1 MRYNHR
7 MKKVRSL
14 VDSKLVERLNH
25 VDNLTKIIFEAI
37 GLPKA
42 KHQIWAIKDY
52 KNITILTNDS
62 ILATRMRL
70 EQNQII
76 NYIRNHSV
84 LIVDSIT
91 IKMAMPEMERRQ
103 KHRSTYTLSEKSV
116 KTIASIAMG
125 IEDEE
130 LRESLLSIARN
141 TRKRG

>member
-1 MRYNHR
+1 

-52 KNITILTNDS
+52 KNITIMTNDS

-76 NYIRNHSV
+76 NYIRNHSA

-91 IKMAMPEMERRQ
+91 IKMAMPEMKRRE
-103 KHRSTYTLSEKSV
+103 KPRATYTLSERSV
-116 KTIASIAMG
+116 KTVTSIAMG

-130 LRESLLSIARN
+130 LRDSLLSIAKNSR
-141 TRKRG
+141 RS